1 MRQWDK
7 NGLIHKNKI
16 MHSDIFINPFFLI
29 IHAMNVYVGEGEERK
44 TKINATDEIYTQN
57 KIKLSV

>member
-1 MRQWDK
+1 
-7 NGLIHKNKI
+7 